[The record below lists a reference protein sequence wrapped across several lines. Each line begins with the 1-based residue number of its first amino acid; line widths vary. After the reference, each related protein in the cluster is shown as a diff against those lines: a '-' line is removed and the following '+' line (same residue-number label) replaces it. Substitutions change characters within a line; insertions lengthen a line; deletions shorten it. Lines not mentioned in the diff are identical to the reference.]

1 MFFAQFAYFKV
12 LTVSSNWD
20 SPGDAV
26 AIITVLQFP
35 PSESFNILVNF
46 ESQYGTCVD
55 TPSVRCF
62 ITIPREVR
70 DLLILFA
77 SFKVIPVAPVFV
89 IFSDPARSTRNN
101 FPVFTLRSNDEF

>member
-1 MFFAQFAYFKV
+1 V
-12 LTVSSNWD
+12 LTVSS
-20 SPGDAV
+20 SLKLEGEQV
-26 AIITVLQFP
+26 IIRHVFEFP
-35 PSESFNILVNF
+35 PKDSYNTLVSF
-46 ESQYGTCVD
+46 ESRYGTCVD

-62 ITIPREVR
+62 ITIPKEVR